1 MKKEMERVPSQTFFT
16 TKRHHT
22 PDWIL
27 RKIADLIDKAKR
39 LEDSS
44 NVLYAC
50 LEARNL
56 LEMLS
61 TSKLQ
66 CSVPA
71 EEREAITEAVKP
83 HHGIK
88 GVDKELKALGL
99 KTQEFMNVVCSQ
111 EGHPFPV
118 FNFNESDKLQKR
130 LSQYIHTYTVSH
142 DEMLFGS
149 TYIKEG
155 FAVIKEAVAFVRHN
169 LFYDA
174 KRNTYG
180 IVNAD
185 MTTLPEW
192 SKDLLQEWK
201 TGKIKDVQVLDAL
214 IKEASEKYIDSL
226 KDKT

>member
-1 MKKEMERVPSQTFFT
+1 MDKVPSQKFSATQ
-16 TKRHHT
+16 RHHT
-22 PDWIL
+22 PGWIL
-27 RKIADLIDKAKR
+27 RKIANLVDRAIILK
-39 LEDSS
+39 DSS

-56 LEMLS
+56 LEMIS

-71 EEREAITEAVKP
+71 EERDAITEAVKP
-83 HHGIK
+83 QHGIK

-99 KTQEFMNVVCSQ
+99 KTQEFMSAVCAQ

-118 FNFNESDKLQKR
+118 FNFNESDKLQYR
-130 LSQYIHTYTVSH
+130 LSQYIHTYTVPH

-149 TYIKEG
+149 DYIKEG
-155 FAVIKEAVAFVRHN
+155 FAVIKEAVDFVKYN
-169 LFYDA
+169 LHYYSDN
-174 KRNTYG
+174 NTYG

-192 SKDLLQEWK
+192 AKSLLQDWK
-201 TGKIKDVQVLDAL
+201 TGAIKDINILNIS
-214 IKEASEKYIDSL
+214 IKEGSAKYISSQNAT
-226 KDKT
+226 K